1 MRLTQNFTLG
11 ISVEHMEVVSGTAV
25 VIARAKASNAAHVPD
40 SPPSASHLLTRVR
53 SRASNLNT
61 KRQWSVVR

>member
-1 MRLTQNFTLG
+1 
-11 ISVEHMEVVSGTAV
+11 MEVVSGTAV

-40 SPPSASHLLTRVR
+40 SPPSASHLLTLVR